1 MPCAWLRPSCRF
13 PHDLLGDC
21 KMKTKEEINE
31 MPAAELREQVML
43 TKQEL
48 FSLNLMKGG
57 GLERPHRIPQLRKQ
71 IARLETRLATL
82 RQQAEA
88 TPAATN

>member
-1 MPCAWLRPSCRF
+1 
-13 PHDLLGDC
+13 
-21 KMKTKEEINE
+21 MKTKEEINE